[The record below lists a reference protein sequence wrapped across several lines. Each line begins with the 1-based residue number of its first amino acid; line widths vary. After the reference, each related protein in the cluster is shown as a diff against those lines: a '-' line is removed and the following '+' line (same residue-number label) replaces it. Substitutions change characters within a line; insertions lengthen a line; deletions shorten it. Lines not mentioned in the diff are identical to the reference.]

1 MYLFD
6 TNVCIALI
14 NKDPAKVRGHFQQA
28 AKAGEL
34 MYVSSVTSFELWYGV
49 GKSDREDFNR
59 RRLEIFLAGRVRLLP
74 FDEEDGKRAGFIR
87 SALEAKGKMIGPFD
101 TLLAGQALRHALT
114 VATANVREF
123 SRVEGLKVEN
133 WVR

>member
-1 MYLFD
+1 MYLLD

-14 NKDPAKVRGHFQQA
+14 NKDPAKARGHFQQA
-28 AKAGEL
+28 AKSGQL

-59 RRLEIFLAGRVRLLP
+59 RRLEIFFSGRVRLLP
-74 FDEEDGKRAGFIR
+74 FDEEDGKSAGFIR

-101 TLLAGQALRHALT
+101 TLLAGQALRHGLT